1 MFYQCTIVAY
11 GQHPHPLSIF
21 STAISSCSHLY
32 CAWQCNFSFR
42 NPRNFP
48 MPQRINAPMRQCC
61 AFAMCQ
67 CMNVSMFRCQCF
79 NVQTT
84 NGRNVAI
91 ANWIERSV
99 SPPDSPLLNVA
110 LAQCC
115 WRPAPSPMYLPW
127 PQYPISCY
135 LYISYILST
144 ASIPLLLVSCPMS
157 LAPCVTHFMFLVF
170 PVPGSYVAC
179 LMSFVYPVPRLL
191 FPLIGFVSLVLCP
204 MSPRPPPVPSH

>member
-1 MFYQCTIVAY
+1 
-11 GQHPHPLSIF
+11 
-21 STAISSCSHLY
+21 
-32 CAWQCNFSFR
+32 
-42 NPRNFP
+42 
-48 MPQRINAPMRQCC
+48 MRQCC

-67 CMNVSMFRCQCF
+67 CTHVSMFRCQCF

-99 SPPDSPLLNVA
+99 APPDSPLLNVA

-157 LAPCVTHFMFLVF
+157 LAPLCHTFHVSCVSCSWFLR
-170 PVPGSYVAC
+170 GLSYVI
-179 LMSFVYPVPRLL
+179 VYHVPRLL
-191 FPLIGFVSLVLCP
+191 FPLTGFVSLVLCP

>member
-11 GQHPHPLSIF
+11 GQHPHPLLIF
-21 STAISSCSHLY
+21 STAIASCSHLY

-48 MPQRINAPMRQCC
+48 IPQRINAPMRQCC

-84 NGRNVAI
+84 NARNAAI
-91 ANWIERSV
+91 ANWIGRSV

-127 PQYPISCY
+127 PQYPIYCY
-135 LYISYILST
+135 LCLSYMLST
-144 ASIPLLLVSCPMS
+144 A
-157 LAPCVTHFMFLVF
+157 
-170 PVPGSYVAC
+170 
-179 LMSFVYPVPRLL
+179 
-191 FPLIGFVSLVLCP
+191 
-204 MSPRPPPVPSH
+204 